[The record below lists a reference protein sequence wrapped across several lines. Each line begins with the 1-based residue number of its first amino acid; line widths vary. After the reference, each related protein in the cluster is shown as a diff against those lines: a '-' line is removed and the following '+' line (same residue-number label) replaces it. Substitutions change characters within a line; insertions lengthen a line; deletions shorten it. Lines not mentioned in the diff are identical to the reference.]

1 MMRAMRELVR
11 HVRDVSISTKMLR
24 IHTRTMTAVVTNV
37 VPLGDR
43 TDGQLIG
50 DRMRRARSP
59 VYLHVPVTGAEL
71 AEGVFDALVGLGDR
85 AEEVEATAI
94 LACLRELST
103 TTGSLVVHEAQAT
116 RDRMALTFDFRAHQS
131 VTRLMMSACSRFPL
145 ITYRPGPIA
154 FAPCSSVWI

>member
-11 HVRDVSISTKMLR
+11 HVRDVSISTKMPR

-43 TDGQLIG
+43 TDVQLIG

-71 AEGVFDALVGLGDR
+71 AEGVFDALVGLGIERRKSRPAPYCPVVVDSPRRTDR
-85 AEEVEATAI
+85 
-94 LACLRELST
+94 
-103 TTGSLVVHEAQAT
+103 
-116 RDRMALTFDFRAHQS
+116 
-131 VTRLMMSACSRFPL
+131 
-145 ITYRPGPIA
+145 
-154 FAPCSSVWI
+154 